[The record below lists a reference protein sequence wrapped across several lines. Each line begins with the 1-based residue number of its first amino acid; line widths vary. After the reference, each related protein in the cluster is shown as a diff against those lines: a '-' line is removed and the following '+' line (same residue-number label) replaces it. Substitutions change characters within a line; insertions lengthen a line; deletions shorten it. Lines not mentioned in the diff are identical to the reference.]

1 MRLRMAL
8 YDIHITDWLRVFP
21 RQQLL
26 IIRTEEYRNNTAGV
40 LRRVFKHLNIDNP
53 STMFFEQMLMM
64 PKENVNHVVL
74 DMANTTRQM
83 LYAFYK
89 DSYTNVGTIL
99 QDPQFVLHMPRG

>member
-40 LRRVFKHLNIDNP
+40 LRRVFKHLNIGKFMCQLI
-53 STMFFEQMLMM
+53 SIIFKQ
-64 PKENVNHVVL
+64 
-74 DMANTTRQM
+74 A
-83 LYAFYK
+83 
-89 DSYTNVGTIL
+89 
-99 QDPQFVLHMPRG
+99 